1 MVKQQIGLI
10 GMGVMGCNL
19 ALNLANHGYS
29 VSIFNRSREKTDKII
44 KENTGKQLFP
54 FYQINEFVLSL
65 KKPRYILL
73 MLKAGNI
80 TNEMIISLIPY
91 LNKNDILM
99 DGGNA
104 YFKDTI
110 RRNQELSKKGINFIG
125 MGISGGYEGALKGP
139 SIMAG
144 GQKEA
149 FNLIEPIFQKIAAK
163 VNGEACLSYVGS
175 DGAGHY
181 VKMIHNAIEYCDMQI
196 IAEAYSILKN
206 ILNLDNEKLADVF
219 SEWNKGELNSYLIK
233 ITADIF
239 RKKEKNG
246 IYLIDLILDV
256 AVSKGTGKW
265 SSQNALELEIPSTL
279 VAESLFARYIS
290 CLKEQRLGASK
301 ILTGPCNV
309 KFTGNKEIFIEKIRQ
324 ALYVGKIIAYSQG
337 FYQLK
342 IASDKYKWQ
351 LNYGDIAKIFRSGC
365 IIRAQ
370 FLQKISNA
378 YYQNSC
384 LVNLML
390 SPYFKKI
397 IDKYQES
404 LRDIVCLGITHGI
417 PLPALTAA
425 ISYYDN
431 YRTPFLSANLI
442 QAQRDY
448 FGAHTYFHIEKK
460 TAMHTEWI

>member
-1 MVKQQIGLI
+1 MMKQDIGLI

-19 ALNLANHGYS
+19 ALNFANNGYS
-29 VSIFNRSREKTDKII
+29 VSIFNRSREKTETII
-44 KENTGKQLFP
+44 KENKDKKLIP
-54 FYQINEFVLSL
+54 FYQINDFIFSL
-65 KKPRYILL
+65 KKPRCILL
-73 MLKAGNI
+73 MLKAGKI
-80 TNEMIISLIPY
+80 TDEMIISLIPY
-91 LNKNDILM
+91 LNKDDILI
-99 DGGNA
+99 DGGNS

-110 RRNQELSKKGINFIG
+110 RRNKELSKKGIKFIG

-144 GQKEA
+144 GEKKS
-149 FNLIEPIFQKIAAK
+149 FNLIKPIFQKIAAK
-163 VNGEACLSYVGS
+163 INGEACLSYIGS

-181 VKMIHNAIEYCDMQI
+181 VKMVHNAIEYCDMQI
-196 IAEAYSILKN
+196 IAEVYLILKN
-206 ILNLDNEKLADVF
+206 ILNLNNEELADVF

-233 ITADIF
+233 ITSDIF
-239 RKKEKNG
+239 RKKEING
-246 IYLIDLILDV
+246 VFLIDLILDV

-279 VAESLFARYIS
+279 LSESLFARYIS
-290 CLKEQRLGASK
+290 CLKEERLRASK
-301 ILTGPCNV
+301 ILTGPHNF
-309 KFTGNKEIFIEKIRQ
+309 KFTKNKETFIEKIRQ

-351 LNYGDIAKIFRSGC
+351 LNYCDIAKNFRSGC

-370 FLQKISNA
+370 FLQKISDA
-378 YYQNSC
+378 YDQDTC

-390 SPYFKKI
+390 SPYFKKN

-404 LRDIVCLGITHGI
+404 LRDIICIGIKHGI
-417 PLPALTAA
+417 PLPTLTAA

-431 YRTPFLSANLI
+431 YRTPILSANLI

-460 TAMHTEWI
+460 TSMHTEWI

>member
-19 ALNLANHGYS
+19 ALNFANHGYS
-29 VSIFNRSREKTDKII
+29 VSIFNRSRQKTETII
-44 KENTGKQLFP
+44 AENKGKKLIP
-54 FYQINEFVLSL
+54 FYQINQFILSL

-73 MLKAGNI
+73 MLKAGKI
-80 TNEMIISLIPY
+80 TDDMIISLIPY
-91 LNKNDILM
+91 LNKDDILI

-104 YFKDTI
+104 YFEDTI

-144 GQKEA
+144 GQKKA
-149 FNLIEPIFQKIAAK
+149 FNLIEPIFKKIAAK
-163 VNGEACLSYVGS
+163 VNGEACLSYIGS

-181 VKMIHNAIEYCDMQI
+181 VKMVHNAIEYCDMQI
-196 IAEAYSILKN
+196 IAEVYLILKN
-206 ILNLDNEKLADVF
+206 ILNLDNEELADVF

-239 RKKEKNG
+239 RKKEKNN

-279 VAESLFARYIS
+279 AAESLFSRYIS
-290 CLKEQRLGASK
+290 CFKEERLGASK
-301 ILTGPCNV
+301 ILTGPSNV
-309 KFTGNKEIFIEKIRQ
+309 KFKGNKEIFIEKIRQ

-378 YYQNSC
+378 YDQNSC

-404 LRDIVCLGITHGI
+404 LRDIVCVGIKHGI

-431 YRTPFLSANLI
+431 YRTPLLSANLI

-460 TAMHTEWI
+460 TTIHTEWI